1 LLELNSPSFKPAQI
15 RKFARVLTMAQ
26 KRIIIATVALASV
39 VGLSLVAL
47 RSWRSSTP
55 PSAAPERESV
65 TSDFKT
71 PPDVPD
77 AEPARE
83 GSARPTPSGQPATNQ
98 TTAAGA
104 IARTPQQLVAEILE
118 ISSAEGPITADK
130 AEKFKHN
137 LEELIKQGA
146 TSVPAIRELLDK
158 KVEYDFADVAG
169 GEQMGYAS
177 LRASLIDALKQIGGP
192 DAQEAMVQVLQTSAL
207 PAELLTI
214 ANNLD
219 QDAPGQYRD
228 QILNAARESLAIAAT
243 NQYANVELGPAFRI
257 LQNYGAAN
265 TTADAAKNEPAN
277 FNNAINLA
285 NMPEGQGLGALVQMA
300 ENSSSASGQTIAT
313 EMIAQMAGQN
323 SKASDALMQ
332 MAQNGQISNG
342 TWEKLA
348 PILGGDQFQIAGLA
362 AQNSGDPNAS
372 QNPGFSVANSA
383 TTSDQINQRIALIDK
398 FLGVVPSD
406 SAAANSLRNQRDLLA
421 GKLPR

>member
-1 LLELNSPSFKPAQI
+1 
-15 RKFARVLTMAQ
+15 
-26 KRIIIATVALASV
+26 VA
-39 VGLSLVAL
+39 
-47 RSWRSSTP
+47 
-55 PSAAPERESV
+55 
-65 TSDFKT
+65 
-71 PPDVPD
+71 PDLPD

-83 GSARPTPSGQPATNQ
+83 NFRGPTPSAQPGTNQ
-98 TTAAGA
+98 STSAQS
-104 IARTPQQLVAEILE
+104 IVRTPQQLVAEILE
-118 ISSAEGPITADK
+118 ISSVEGPITPEK
-130 AEKFKHN
+130 AEKFKRN

-146 TSVPAIRELLDK
+146 ASVPAIRELLSK
-158 KVEYDFADVAG
+158 KIEYDFADISG
-169 GEQMGYAS
+169 GEQFGYAS

-207 PAELLTI
+207 PAELLAI

-265 TTADAAKNEPAN
+265 TTAEAVQNEPAN

-285 NMPEGQGLGALVQMA
+285 NMPEGQGLDALVQMA
-300 ENSSSASGQTIAT
+300 GSQSSASGQTIAT

-323 SKASDALMQ
+323 SKAVDTLLQ

-348 PILGGDQFQIAGLA
+348 PILGGDQFQIATSS
-362 AQNSGDPNAS
+362 AQNPSSDPNAP
-372 QNPGFSVANSA
+372 QNQGFTVINNT

-398 FLGVVPSD
+398 FLGIIPSD
-406 SAAANSLRNQRDLLA
+406 SAAAASLRNQRNILS
-421 GKLPR
+421 GKLGR

>member
-1 LLELNSPSFKPAQI
+1 VNQ
-15 RKFARVLTMAQ
+15 
-26 KRIIIATVALASV
+26 
-39 VGLSLVAL
+39 
-47 RSWRSSTP
+47 
-55 PSAAPERESV
+55 PSA
-65 TSDFKT
+65 
-71 PPDVPD
+71 VP
-77 AEPARE
+77 
-83 GSARPTPSGQPATNQ
+83 S
-98 TTAAGA
+98 TT
-104 IARTPQQLVAEILE
+104 ARTPQELIAEILE

-130 AEKFKHN
+130 AEKFKRN

-146 TSVPAIRELLDK
+146 ASVPAIRELLDK
-158 KVEYDFADVAG
+158 KIEYDFADVAG

-285 NMPEGQGLGALVQMA
+285 NMPEGQGLGALIQMA

-323 SKASDALMQ
+323 SEASDALMQ

-348 PILGGDQFQIAGLA
+348 PILGGDQFQIDSSP
-362 AQNSGDPNAS
+362 AQNSTSNPSAS
-372 QNPGFSVANSA
+372 QNPGFTVINNA
-383 TTSDQINQRIALIDK
+383 TTSDDINQRIALIDK
-398 FLGVVPSD
+398 FLSIVPSD
-406 SAAANSLRNQRDLLA
+406 SAAAASLRNQRNLLS
-421 GKLPR
+421 GKLTR

>member
-1 LLELNSPSFKPAQI
+1 
-15 RKFARVLTMAQ
+15 MAS
-26 KRIIIATVALASV
+26 KRIIIAMVALALV
-39 VGLSLVAL
+39 MGLSLVAL
-47 RSWRSSTP
+47 RSWRSAAP
-55 PSAAPERESV
+55 ASAAPLERESV

-77 AEPARE
+77 PEPARE
-83 GSARPTPSGQPATNQ
+83 GSARPTPSGHSATNEP
-98 TTAAGA
+98 AAA
-104 IARTPQQLVAEILE
+104 AASARTPQRLVAEILE
-118 ISSAEGPITADK
+118 ISSTEGPITADK
-130 AEKFKHN
+130 AEKFKRI

-158 KVEYDFADVAG
+158 KVEYDFADVSG

-323 SKASDALMQ
+323 SKAIDALMQ

-348 PILGGDQFQIAGLA
+348 PILGGDQFQIP
-362 AQNSGDPNAS
+362 NSTQSPSDPSAP
-372 QNPGFSVANSA
+372 QNPGFTIINNA
-383 TTSDQINQRIALIDK
+383 TTSDDIQQRIALIDK

-406 SAAANSLRNQRDLLA
+406 SAAANSLRNQRNLLA
-421 GKLPR
+421 GKLPK

>member
-1 LLELNSPSFKPAQI
+1 
-15 RKFARVLTMAQ
+15 MAQ
-26 KRIIIATVALASV
+26 KRIILATVALASV
-39 VGLSLVAL
+39 MLVSLVAVKVSR
-47 RSWRSSTP
+47 RSAPLPTP
-55 PSAAPERESV
+55 GGHEPLA
-65 TSDFKT
+65 SDKM
-71 PPDVPD
+71 PPDLPD
-77 AEPARE
+77 AEPTRE
-83 GSARPTPSGQPATNQ
+83 NFRRPTPSAQAATNQ
-98 TTAAGA
+98 PAATPS
-104 IARTPQQLVAEILE
+104 IARTPQQLVAELLE
-118 ISSAEGPITADK
+118 ISAIDGPITADK

-146 TSVPAIRELLDK
+146 ASVPAIRELLEK
-158 KVEYDFADVAG
+158 KIEYDYAAVSG

-207 PAELLTI
+207 PSELLAI

-265 TTADAAKNEPAN
+265 TTADAVKNEPAN

-285 NMPEGQGLGALVQMA
+285 NMPEGQGLAALVQMA

-323 SKASDALMQ
+323 SKAVDALLQ

-348 PILGGDQFQIAGLA
+348 PILGGDQFQIPNSP
-362 AQNSGDPNAS
+362 QNSSADPNAS
-372 QNPGFSVANSA
+372 QNPGITVINNVA
-383 TTSDQINQRIALIDK
+383 TSDDINQRIALIDK
-398 FLGVVPSD
+398 FLGLVPSD
-406 SAAANSLRNQRDLLA
+406 SAAANSLRNQRTLLT
-421 GKLPR
+421 GKLGK

>member
-1 LLELNSPSFKPAQI
+1 
-15 RKFARVLTMAQ
+15 MAS
-26 KRIIIATVALASV
+26 KRIIKATVALASV
-39 VGLSLVAL
+39 LIVSFIAFKSLR
-47 RSWRSSTP
+47 RSAPTP
-55 PSAAPERESV
+55 PAESESLA
-65 TSDFKT
+65 SDKF

-77 AEPARE
+77 AEPLRE
-83 GSARPTPSGQPATNQ
+83 NILRPTPSAHSATNQ
-98 TTAAGA
+98 PAAA
-104 IARTPQQLVAEILE
+104 AFARTPQQLVAEILE
-118 ISSAEGPITADK
+118 ISSTEGPITADK
-130 AEKFKHN
+130 AEKFKRI

-158 KVEYDFADVAG
+158 KVEYDFADVSG

-323 SKASDALMQ
+323 SKAIDALIQ

-348 PILGGDQFQIAGLA
+348 PILGGDQFQIGTG
-362 AQNSGDPNAS
+362 QSSSDPNGS
-372 QNPGFSVANSA
+372 QNPGFTIANSA

-398 FLGVVPSD
+398 FLSIVPSD
-406 SAAANSLRNQRDLLA
+406 SAAAASLRNQRNLLS
-421 GKLPR
+421 GKLTR

>member
-1 LLELNSPSFKPAQI
+1 MAHKRKGIVLGTIAFAGLIIVSLVAFKTSRSAVLTRTESSDLQAVAVSEMKTPASPVGATA
-15 RKFARVLTMAQ
+15 RDNFART
-26 KRIIIATVALASV
+26 TPALEAAKTEPS
-39 VGLSLVAL
+39 VGLSTS
-47 RSWRSSTP
+47 RS
-55 PSAAPERESV
+55 
-65 TSDFKT
+65 
-71 PPDVPD
+71 
-77 AEPARE
+77 
-83 GSARPTPSGQPATNQ
+83 
-98 TTAAGA
+98 
-104 IARTPQQLVAEILE
+104 PQQLIAEILE
-118 ISSAEGPITADK
+118 ISATDGPITPEK
-130 AEKFKHN
+130 AEKFRRD

-158 KVEYDFADVAG
+158 KVEYDFADVSG

-207 PAELLTI
+207 PSELLAI

-219 QDAPGQYRD
+219 QEAPGQYRD

-265 TTADAAKNEPAN
+265 TAADDAKNEPAN

-348 PILGGDQFQIAGLA
+348 PILGGDQFQIGTG
-362 AQNSGDPNAS
+362 QSPSDPNGS
-372 QNPGFSVANSA
+372 QNPGFTIANST

-398 FLGVVPSD
+398 FLSIVPSD
-406 SAAANSLRNQRDLLA
+406 SAAAASLRNQRNLLS
-421 GKLPR
+421 GKLTR

>member
-1 LLELNSPSFKPAQI
+1 
-15 RKFARVLTMAQ
+15 MAQ

-39 VGLSLVAL
+39 LLVSLVAVKFSAPPPASVEPDPL
-47 RSWRSSTP
+47 ASDKMPPVVPDVKLAGVNPPRLT
-55 PSAAPERESV
+55 PSAPSPAN
-65 TSDFKT
+65 
-71 PPDVPD
+71 
-77 AEPARE
+77 EPA
-83 GSARPTPSGQPATNQ
+83 AANPAV
-98 TTAAGA
+98 
-104 IARTPQQLVAEILE
+104 ARTPQQLVAELLE
-118 ISSAEGPITADK
+118 ISSAEGPITPDK
-130 AEKFKHN
+130 AEKFKRS
-137 LEELIKQGA
+137 LEELIKQGPS
-146 TSVPAIRELLDK
+146 SVPAIRELLGK
-158 KVEYDFADVAG
+158 KIEYNFTDISG

-207 PAELLTI
+207 PSELLAI

-219 QDAPGQYRD
+219 QDAPGQYRN

-285 NMPEGQGLGALVQMA
+285 NMPAGQGLAALVQMA
-300 ENSSSASGQTIAT
+300 ENPSSASGQTIAT

-323 SKASDALMQ
+323 SKAVDALMQ

-348 PILGGDQFQIAGLA
+348 PILGGDQFQIP
-362 AQNSGDPNAS
+362 NSSGQSPNSDSNAS
-372 QNPGFSVANSA
+372 QNPGFTIINNA
-383 TTSDQINQRIALIDK
+383 TTSDQINQRIALIDQ
-398 FLGVVPSD
+398 FLAVVPPD
-406 SAAANSLRNQRDLLA
+406 SAAANSLRNQRNLVA
-421 GKLPR
+421 GKLPK